1 MGVLTPWK
9 SAKTAKQNM
18 SFFFLF
24 QPIRQQGWGGSCPPR
39 KRRAGEAWG
48 EAVQGGSLGVTLGSG
63 PQGEVLGPARGG
75 AAAPPRYRPAWPT
88 CSHLAVS
95 CRPAGIVGHS
105 WEGPSF
111 VGTRAV
117 NSTKEPVPSRLCW
130 GTGRL
135 RRLDRLRVERPPLP
149 LPHGQ

>member
-1 MGVLTPWK
+1 MEIGKDSKTKRVLFLPFPANSPARMG
-9 SAKTAKQNM
+9 
-18 SFFFLF
+18 
-24 QPIRQQGWGGSCPPR
+24 RQLPR
-39 KRRAGEAWG
+39 RRRAGEACG
-48 EAVQGGSLGVTLGSG
+48 AAVQGGSLGVTLGSG
-63 PQGEVLGPARGG
+63 PQGEVTGPARGG

-95 CRPAGIVGHS
+95 CRPAGTVGHS

-135 RRLDRLRVERPPLP
+135 GRLDRLHVERPPLP
-149 LPHGQ
+149 LPRGQ